1 MYLFPALQI
10 KEQIQKI
17 AKVRSLICCSSLSLL
32 HNVLCLIQK
41 IFPYNLLNKDI
52 LSYLYQLYIFLNK
65 MNSMIEYLNN
75 NGIPPFPSGSSFN
88 SLFIRNLINYLKERK
103 IDNLVIKSKN

>member
-1 MYLFPALQI
+1 
-10 KEQIQKI
+10 
-17 AKVRSLICCSSLSLL
+17 
-32 HNVLCLIQK
+32 
-41 IFPYNLLNKDI
+41 
-52 LSYLYQLYIFLNK
+52 

-103 IDNLVIKSKN
+103 IDNLVIKSKNNLPNLFQFNHLEPRNCKL

>member
-1 MYLFPALQI
+1 
-10 KEQIQKI
+10 
-17 AKVRSLICCSSLSLL
+17 
-32 HNVLCLIQK
+32 
-41 IFPYNLLNKDI
+41 
-52 LSYLYQLYIFLNK
+52 